1 MGSSENG
8 PKIILDTNIMYYLCG
23 LSPVPSDFDISKL
36 SSFIREKYQEY
47 NFAISSVSFY
57 EFVMHN
63 RKHAGILRRAC
74 STMRNYHIRIYNDP
88 YLPIRLSAPYNLTK
102 IRQHDVQQVIDSF
115 ITQKIDVESRF
126 AAAIFMIVLISVI
139 AFEAFPDGKYNS
151 NTISLLSAVSSLDKD
166 VAVACLKDAY
176 GYAYALSNPE
186 EVIRDSFQWLLQ
198 FLLPQSGSVC
208 KKLADMKAEDDMS
221 ECFRKISEQEL
232 HDARLQIEKAISK
245 KGRTP
250 TAFVS
255 KKARQFGRSIG
266 DRQLTDFLS
275 NLWATLA
282 NVDIN
287 SESIREY
294 TFEIIQ
300 SILLNGSSFRKN
312 DINDSMILGSMSAGD
327 CIVTCDKKML
337 EHMEKYKGT
346 HPDYTR
352 SLLLLQKF
360 LAKT

>member
-1 MGSSENG
+1 MGNSENG
-8 PKIILDTNIMYYLCG
+8 SKVILDTNIMYYLCG
-23 LSPVPSDFDISKL
+23 LSPVPNNFDISKL

-47 NFAISSVSFY
+47 DFAISSVSFY

-74 STMRNYHIRIYNDP
+74 SAMRNYHIRIYNDP

-126 AAAIFMIVLISVI
+126 AAAIFMTVLISVI
-139 AFEAFPDGKYNS
+139 AFEAFPNENFNS
-151 NTISLLSAVSSLDKD
+151 NTASLLSAVANTNQS

-176 GYAYALSNPE
+176 VRAYASNDPE
-186 EVIRDSFQWLLQ
+186 DFIRDSFQHLLQ
-198 FLLPQSGSVC
+198 LLIPLSVPLC
-208 KKLADMKAEDDMS
+208 KELAYMKAEDNIS
-221 ECFRKISEQEL
+221 ECFRKISKQKWR
-232 HDARLQIEKAISK
+232 DANLQMERAISK
-245 KGRTP
+245 KGQTP

-255 KKARQFGRSIG
+255 KKARQFGKAIG
-266 DRQLTDFLS
+266 DKQLTDYLN
-275 NLWATLA
+275 NLWAMLA
-282 NVDIN
+282 NVDISSN
-287 SESIREY
+287 AIREY

-300 SILLNGSSFRKN
+300 SIFLNGSSFRKN

-346 HPDYTR
+346 HPEYTN

-360 LAKT
+360 SA